1 MRGEGSPFRYV
12 MFKSLIL
19 TQRSGSRGVRPYNAR
34 MPELDFAQRLA
45 VWVLPVLLAVT
56 LHEVAHG
63 LAARRLG
70 DRTAEILGRLSLN
83 PLRHIDPVGTI
94 LVPLVMLLL
103 PFGVVFGWA
112 KPVPV
117 DPRNFRDPR
126 RGMAYVGA
134 AGPLANLVMLLA
146 WVVVVRLGTLVASG
160 AAFWG
165 GMLVL
170 MGVAGI
176 LINAVLML
184 FNLVPI
190 PPLDGSRVLAGVV
203 SPSSAR
209 FLARLE
215 PYGLWIVVLL
225 LITGVLQTVLGPL
238 FVGLLTLVRPLT
250 GLPFSAL
257 LAAVQTLH
265 F

>member
-1 MRGEGSPFRYV
+1 
-12 MFKSLIL
+12 
-19 TQRSGSRGVRPYNAR
+19 
-34 MPELDFAQRLA
+34 MPSLDFVQRVA
-45 VWVLPVLLAVT
+45 IWVLPVLFAVT

-70 DRTAEILGRLSLN
+70 DRTAEMLGRLSLN

-103 PFGVVFGWA
+103 PFGIVFGWA

-117 DPRNFRDPR
+117 NPRNFEDPR

-134 AGPLANLVMLLA
+134 AGPLANLLMLLA
-146 WVVVVRLGTLVASG
+146 WVVVVRLGTLVAPT
-160 AAFWG
+160 AVFWG
-165 GMLVL
+165 GVLVL

-190 PPLDGSRVLAGVV
+190 PPLDGSRVLAGLV
-203 SPSSAR
+203 SPSAAQV
-209 FLARLE
+209 LARIE

-225 LITGVLQTVLGPL
+225 LITGVLQMILGPL
-238 FVGLLTLVRPLT
+238 FLGLLTLIRPLT
-250 GLPFSAL
+250 GLPVSAL
-257 LAAVQTLH
+257 LAAVQALH

>member
-1 MRGEGSPFRYV
+1 
-12 MFKSLIL
+12 
-19 TQRSGSRGVRPYNAR
+19 
-34 MPELDFAQRLA
+34 MPSLDFVQRVA
-45 VWVLPVLLAVT
+45 IWVLPVLFAVT

-70 DRTAEILGRLSLN
+70 DRTAEMLGRLSLN

-103 PFGVVFGWA
+103 PFGIVFGWA

-117 DPRNFRDPR
+117 NPRNFEDPR

-134 AGPLANLVMLLA
+134 AGPLANLLMLLA
-146 WVVVVRLGTLVASG
+146 WVVVVRLGTLVAPT
-160 AAFWG
+160 AVFWG
-165 GMLVL
+165 GVLVL

-190 PPLDGSRVLAGVV
+190 PPLDGSRVLAGLV
-203 SPSSAR
+203 SPSAAQV
-209 FLARLE
+209 LARIE

-225 LITGVLQTVLGPL
+225 LITGVLQTILGPL
-238 FVGLLTLVRPLT
+238 FLGLLTLIRPLT
-250 GLPFSAL
+250 GLPVSAL
-257 LAAVQTLH
+257 LAAVQALH

>member
-1 MRGEGSPFRYV
+1 
-12 MFKSLIL
+12 
-19 TQRSGSRGVRPYNAR
+19 
-34 MPELDFAQRLA
+34 MPSLDFVQRIA
-45 VWVLPVLLAVT
+45 IWVLPVLFAVT

-70 DRTAEILGRLSLN
+70 DRTAEMLGRLSLN

-103 PFGVVFGWA
+103 PFGIVFGWA

-117 DPRNFRDPR
+117 NPRNFEDPR

-134 AGPLANLVMLLA
+134 AGPLANLLMLLA
-146 WVVVVRLGTLVASG
+146 WVVVVRLGTLVAPT
-160 AAFWG
+160 AVFWG
-165 GMLVL
+165 GVLVL

-190 PPLDGSRVLAGVV
+190 PPLDGSRVLAGLV
-203 SPSSAR
+203 SPSAAQV
-209 FLARLE
+209 LARIE

-225 LITGVLQTVLGPL
+225 LITGVLQMILGPL
-238 FVGLLTLVRPLT
+238 FLGLLTLIRPLT
-250 GLPFSAL
+250 GLPVSAL
-257 LAAVQTLH
+257 LAAVQALH